1 MDEPGACYIEWSKSE
16 KQILYINAYIWNLEK
31 WYWLTYLQGR
41 NREAG
46 IEKRLDT
53 AGEGKGGT
61 NWDSSTDTYIY
72 TIYDIYI
79 LPCVKQTAIGK
90 LKLLYNTGRSAR
102 CSVMTSEDEIGG
114 GWSCEGG
121 SRGKGYTY
129 TYGWLEL
136 LYGRTQDNIVKQLSS
151 DEKS

>member
-16 KQILYINAYIWNLEK
+16 KQISYINAYIWNLEK

-53 AGEGKGGT
+53 AGKGKSGT

-72 TIYDIYI
+72 TYIYYI
-79 LPCVKQTAIGK
+79 
-90 LKLLYNTGRSAR
+90 YNTMCKADSYWEAEAA
-102 CSVMTSEDEIGG
+102 V
-114 GWSCEGG
+114 
-121 SRGKGYTY
+121 
-129 TYGWLEL
+129 
-136 LYGRTQDNIVKQLSS
+136 
-151 DEKS
+151 